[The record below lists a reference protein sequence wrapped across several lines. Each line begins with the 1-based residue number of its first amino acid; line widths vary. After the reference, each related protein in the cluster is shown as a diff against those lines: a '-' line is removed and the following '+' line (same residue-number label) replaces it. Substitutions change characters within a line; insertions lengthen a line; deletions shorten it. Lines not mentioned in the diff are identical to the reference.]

1 MSSAGQGGRESS
13 IPAGPASSV
22 PLLIFDLLFQL
33 LKFNLVGLK
42 TNGDFYFFSRQLM
55 LIFGQQRLREKK
67 MDLCV
72 ARIDIFGMA
81 QPILRCV
88 EFTAVQRH
96 DSEIIEGTAVTIIE
110 PKSCE
115 VKGGGGS
122 GISFR
127 QAQIPQREICLRI
140 SGNVSASKL

>member
-1 MSSAGQGGRESS
+1 MAISISSR
-13 IPAGPASSV
+13 ASSCSS
-22 PLLIFDLLFQL
+22 FA
-33 LKFNLVGLK
+33 
-42 TNGDFYFFSRQLM
+42 SS
-55 LIFGQQRLREKK
+55 
-67 MDLCV
+67 
-72 ARIDIFGMA
+72 DIFGMA

-88 EFTAVQRH
+88 EFTTVQRH

-127 QAQIPQREICLRI
+127 QTQIPQREICLRI
-140 SGNVSASKL
+140 SGNVSASKLQFFFGEGEIN